1 MKKLFVLIFSIVSF
15 QASASF
21 INQKGDTFRFSIQQY
36 TLSSPAPSVIVSH
49 GGACLTSFEHSWAKT
64 LNNWGYNAIVI
75 DHCTSRGIE
84 KHTGIEPPPLNV
96 HDRVSD
102 YAVVAEWL
110 QSQNF
115 HKGKIA
121 LLGSSRGG
129 EGVIR
134 ASDPRFNRTYGGD
147 ETLSFISAFI
157 AYYPPC
163 NSPLVSS
170 RAPVLIHHG
179 DQDNL
184 AIFSWCAYEKWATN
198 QIRLS
203 VYKGVSHAFD
213 QPGST
218 LTGSNKYIGNFI
230 VRKYDHEAATKSQ
243 QVTREFLNETLK
255 GVK

>member
-15 QASASF
+15 QAYASF
-21 INQKGDTFRFSIQQY
+21 TNQKGDTFRFSIEQY

-64 LNNWGYNAIVI
+64 LNSWGYNAIVI
-75 DHCTSRGIE
+75 DHCTSRNIGR
-84 KHTGIEPPPLNV
+84 HTGVEPPPLNV

-121 LLGSSRGG
+121 LLGQSRGG

-163 NSPLVSS
+163 NAPLVSS
-170 RAPVLIHHG
+170 SAPVLIHLG

-184 AIFSWCAYEKWATN
+184 AIFTWCSYENWTN
-198 QIRLS
+198 DRIRLS
-203 VYKGVSHAFD
+203 VFKGVSHAFD

-218 LTGSNKYIGNFI
+218 LNGSSKYLGNFI

-243 QVTREFLNETLK
+243 QITRDFLNETLK
-255 GVK
+255 GIK